1 MLSDGTSRSPQLL
14 LWLDG
19 SPTVLAAANSPPQR
33 HLPDQ
38 AHTAIN
44 SGETI
49 PGVQA
54 RRMRRDK
61 RKPGSLVQQDDDLA
75 CSQPLAA
82 PGWRAPPTTQTSP
95 IESVQQGVG

>member
-49 PGVQA
+49 PSSSHASRQAQA
-54 RRMRRDK
+54 R
-61 RKPGSLVQQDDDLA
+61 KPS
-75 CSQPLAA
+75 AA
-82 PGWRAPPTTQTSP
+82 GR
-95 IESVQQGVG
+95 